1 MSNQSYKRDMKQRH
15 IMLLS
20 FGGVIGT
27 GLFLSSGYTLQQAGP
42 LGTMISYV
50 IGAIIVYLVMLCLG
64 QLAIEHPV
72 TGGFHV
78 YASKYIHPAIGYIV
92 AWFYW
97 LTWTVALGS
106 EFTAVGILM
115 QKWLPDVPVYIFSIV
130 SIVLVLVFNI
140 VSTKFYA
147 EVEFYFS
154 LVKVLAIVIF
164 IALGLLTLIGIIHYG
179 GYSGIETIKQR
190 YTNPTFPNGLGAVF
204 LTMLAVN
211 YAFSGTELIGIAAGE
226 TKNPEKVI
234 PKAIHATLWRLIIFF
249 IGTMVIISILIPSYQ
264 GKSLESP
271 FVVIFQNMGI
281 PYAGDIMNLVIVTAL
296 LSAAN
301 SGLYAASRMVW
312 SLSNEGM
319 FPKAFQ
325 KLSGN
330 KMPVRATIFSMCGG
344 LLALLSSIYAADSL
358 YIVLVS
364 IAGLAVVIVWMSIC
378 LSYFN
383 AKRRNAQLKVH
394 ISVPVIGFILCLISC
409 VGMLFDPNQSPALY
423 FGLPFAI
430 IAIIF
435 YFVKY
440 HKKGEQI
447 HETSK
452 EN

>member
-42 LGTMISYV
+42 LGTMLSYV
-50 IGAIIVYLVMLCLG
+50 VGAILVYLVMLCLG

-78 YASKYIHPAIGYIV
+78 YASKYIHPSIGYIV

-115 QKWLPDVPVYIFSIV
+115 GKWLPDVPVYIFS
-130 SIVLVLVFNI
+130 SIAIILVLAFNI

-154 LVKVLAIVIF
+154 LVKVLAIIAF
-164 IALGLLTLIGIIHYG
+164 IGLGALTLFGLIQYG
-179 GYSGIETIKQR
+179 GYNGLETVKSR
-190 YTNPTFPNGLGAVF
+190 YTNPSFPNGLGAVF

-226 TKNPEKVI
+226 TKNPKEVI
-234 PKAIHATLWRLIIFF
+234 PKAINATLWRLIIFF

-281 PYAGDIMNLVIVTAL
+281 PYAGDIMNLVIITAL

-319 FPKAFQ
+319 FPNYFK
-325 KLSGN
+325 KLN
-330 KMPVRATIFSMCGG
+330 KHQMPIRATIFSMCGG
-344 LLALLSSIYAADSL
+344 LLALFSSIYAADSL

-383 AKRRNAQLKVH
+383 AKRLNKHLKIH
-394 ISVPVIGFILCLISC
+394 QSVPIIGFILCLISC
-409 VGMLFDPNQSPALY
+409 VGMVFDPNQSPALY
-423 FGLPFAI
+423 FGIPFAI

-440 HKKGEQI
+440 HKKDGQI
-447 HETSK
+447 IETSR
-452 EN
+452 

>member
-1 MSNQSYKRDMKQRH
+1 MSNQSYRREMKQRH

-42 LGTMISYV
+42 LGTMLSYI
-50 IGAIIVYLVMLCLG
+50 IGAILVYLVMLCLG
-64 QLAIEHPV
+64 QLAIKHPV

-115 QKWLPDVPVYIFSIV
+115 QKWLPDTPVYIFSIV
-130 SIVLVLVFNI
+130 AIVLVLIFNV

-154 LVKVLAIVIF
+154 LVKVIAIILF
-164 IALGLLTLIGIIHYG
+164 IGLGILVLIGLIHYS
-179 GYSGIETIKQR
+179 GYNGIETIKNR
-190 YTNPTFPNGLGAVF
+190 YTNPSFPNGLGAVF

-249 IGTMVIISILIPSYQ
+249 IGTMAIISILIPSYQ

-281 PYAGDIMNLVIVTAL
+281 PYAGDIMNLVIITAL

-319 FPKAFQ
+319 FPKAFK
-325 KLSGN
+325 KLN
-330 KMPVRATIFSMCGG
+330 KHQMPIRATIFSMCGG
-344 LLALLSSIYAADSL
+344 LLALFSSVYAADTL

-383 AKRRNAQLKVH
+383 AKRINKDLKVH

-409 VGMLFDPNQSPALY
+409 VGMLFDPNQAPALY
-423 FGLPFAI
+423 FGVPFAI
-430 IAIIF
+430 LAIIF
-435 YFVKY
+435 YYFKY
-440 HKKGEQI
+440 HKNGDGQN
-447 HETSK
+447 ETTK
-452 EN
+452 